1 MMGMATGES
10 NSFPPAFSHGLV
22 EKQKLIYSLLAVELG
37 DKVIT
42 QVVVVEVVDI
52 QKLSKGFL

>member
-1 MMGMATGES
+1 MATGES